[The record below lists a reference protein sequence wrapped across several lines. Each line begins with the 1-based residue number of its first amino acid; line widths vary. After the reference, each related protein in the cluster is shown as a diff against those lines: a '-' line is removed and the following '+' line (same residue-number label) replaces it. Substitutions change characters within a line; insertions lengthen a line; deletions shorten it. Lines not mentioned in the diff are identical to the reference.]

1 MKSIR
6 QAILLVL
13 VLTLA
18 LTVLGSAL
26 FIGFGALLTLWLPL
40 SLFQA
45 SCLAIGAAFTLAVI
59 VLALTSIVSF
69 IADHPPY
76 NDDLDDWD
84 IFDDDDAPPTVPEPD
99 KPKVGRNAPCPCGS
113 GKKYKH
119 CCGNSAAA

>member
-6 QAILLVL
+6 LAIVLVL
-13 VLTLA
+13 LLTLA

-45 SCLAIGAAFTLAVI
+45 SCLAIGAAFTLAVTIFALANI
-59 VLALTSIVSF
+59 VHF
-69 IADHPPY
+69 QADHAFD
-76 NDDLDDWD
+76 NDLIDGDAIDDV
-84 IFDDDDAPPTVPEPD
+84 DDRIPFAEQET
-99 KPKVGRNAPCPCGS
+99 PKVGRNAPCPCGS
-113 GKKYKH
+113 AKKYKH